1 VREGGSKNEN
11 SERCITAAFMISAPI
26 RLLGAKKVR
35 WTGHL
40 SAYAQN
46 QIILQAT
53 RRKSLECI
61 HLARIR
67 DLWRAFV
74 NEWVIRLN
82 KIHRILD
89 QLRNY

>member
-1 VREGGSKNEN
+1 MCN
-11 SERCITAAFMISAPI
+11 SSLQNKYTYYSPI

-46 QIILQAT
+46 QINLQET
-53 RRKSLECI
+53 RRKSLEYI
-61 HLARIR
+61 HLAQIR
-67 DLWRAFV
+67 DMWQAFV
-74 NEWVIRLN
+74 KEWVIRLN